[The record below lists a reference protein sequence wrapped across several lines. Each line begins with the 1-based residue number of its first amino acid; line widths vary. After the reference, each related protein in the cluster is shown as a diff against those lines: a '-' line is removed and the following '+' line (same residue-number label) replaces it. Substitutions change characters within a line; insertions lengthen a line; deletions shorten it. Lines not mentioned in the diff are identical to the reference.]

1 MKVLDAQQIKAAD
14 EFAIKNEPIASI
26 DLMER
31 AALGCSGC
39 FPPIGSWNDLV
50 VICGN
55 GNNGADGLAIARLQL
70 ENFENVRV
78 LILETS
84 DKYADN
90 FIINLERWKNLGGEV
105 EIIKNA
111 SAIELHPD
119 ELVVDAIL
127 GSGINRPVNGFL
139 AECIQ
144 SINLQK
150 NYVISIDLPSGLDAV
165 SLNTA
170 CAIKADLT
178 LTIGAPKPILFFPES
193 SEYVGEWMLVDIY
206 LDDYFFKSVVSA
218 PIVMDFINAASI
230 LKERRPFSHKGTYGK
245 ALLVVGSEGKYGAA
259 ILAARACLRSGV
271 GLLTV
276 HLPSNGTQLIHHSLP
291 EAILSS
297 DISKTEISSINDI
310 DKYDVVGIGP
320 GIGISIETTKAL
332 LDLITKIT
340 VPIVIDADALNII
353 SENKS
358 WLEKIPANSIL
369 TPHPKEYERL
379 FGKSENSLVRIE
391 NQKKNSIKYQIYI
404 ICKGHYSTITT
415 PSGKVYFNVSGN
427 SGLAKAGSGDVLTGI
442 IASLLAQHYTSE
454 EAALLGVFIHGHAA
468 DLLKET
474 MHENGILP
482 SDVIEKLPFAFKDI
496 SKANYID

>member
-1 MKVLDAQQIKAAD
+1 MKVLNAQQINAAD
-14 EFAIKNEPIASI
+14 EFAIKNEPISSI

-31 AALGCSGC
+31 AALGCSAC

-50 VICGN
+50 VICGI
-55 GNNGADGLAIARLQL
+55 GNNGADGLAIARLQK

-84 DKYADN
+84 SQYSDN
-90 FIINLERWKNLGGEV
+90 FAINLERWKNLGGEV

-111 SAIELHPD
+111 SDIELHSD

-139 AECIQ
+139 AECIE
-144 SINLQK
+144 SVNRQK
-150 NYVISIDLPSGLDAV
+150 DYVISIDLPSGLDAV
-165 SLNTA
+165 SSNTT

-178 LTIGAPKPILFFPES
+178 LTIGAPKPTLFFPES
-193 SEYVGEWMLVDIY
+193 GQYVGEWMLVDIY
-206 LDDYFFKSVVSA
+206 LDDYFFKSIDSA
-218 PIVMDFINAASI
+218 PVVMDFVKAASI
-230 LKERRPFSHKGTYGK
+230 LKERRPFSHKGIYGK

-276 HLPSNGTQLIHHSLP
+276 HLPSNGSHLIHHSLP
-291 EAILSS
+291 EAILSA
-297 DISKTEISSINDI
+297 DISKTEISSIDDI
-310 DKYDVVGIGP
+310 DKFDVVGIGP
-320 GIGISIETTKAL
+320 GIGVSFETTKAL
-332 LDLITKIT
+332 LDLIAKIT
-340 VPIVIDADALNII
+340 IPIVIDADALNII

-379 FGKSENSLVRIE
+379 FGKSENSLARVE
-391 NQKKNSIKYQIYI
+391 NQKQNSVKYQIYI
-404 ICKGHYSTITT
+404 ICKGHYTTITT

-442 IASLLAQHYTSE
+442 ITSLLAQHYTSE
-454 EAALLGVFIHGHAA
+454 EAALLGVFLHGHSA
-468 DLLKET
+468 DLLRET
-474 MHENGILP
+474 MHENGILAT
-482 SDVIEKLPFAFKDI
+482 DVIEKLPFAFKDI
-496 SKANYID
+496 SKANYIE